1 MRLTPREPRFF
12 DLFSQAATNLHA
24 GAALLKELV
33 VASPA
38 ERPAIAERLKS
49 VEHAGDDAT
58 HSILN
63 ALNTSFITPFDRDD
77 IAHLASWL
85 DDVLDAME
93 AAADLSVL
101 YKIQS
106 LPDPV
111 ATQIDLL
118 QQAAELTVDAMP
130 RLATMKDLE
139 SYWITINDLENQAD
153 QVYRGLLA
161 ELFNNGGEPLQLF
174 KIKEV
179 VDELEEAMD
188 AFEHVANVIQS
199 IAAKE
204 S

>member
-1 MRLTPREPRFF
+1 MFT
-12 DLFSQAATNLHA
+12 DAAGNLLD
-24 GAALLKELV
+24 GSVLLKELFD
-33 VASPA
+33 A
-38 ERPAIAERLKS
+38 EPGQRPEIATRLKA

-58 HSILN
+58 HAIFR

-77 IAHLASWL
+77 IAQLAGQL

-101 YKIQS
+101 YQIQE
-106 LPDPV
+106 LPSGVD
-111 ATQIDLL
+111 AQIAILH
-118 QQAAELTVDAMP
+118 QASELTVDAMP
-130 RLATMKDLE
+130 RLATLQNLD

-153 QVYRGLLA
+153 QVYRSLLA
-161 ELFNNGGEPLQLF
+161 DLFNNGTEPLRLF

-179 VDELEEAMD
+179 VDQLEEAAD